1 MPYETSPEIDF
12 STIGLVVDVPASQV
26 PTGGWS
32 NSLNVRPRNGS
43 VQGVNSF
50 ANDILLHYS
59 DANIANGEAKAI
71 CQFTPAG
78 GSNLIIAYIV
88 KGVNGNGSV
97 ILYNSA
103 GANNAAK
110 WNNITNATANQ
121 VFTFDDAHPPQI
133 FVFNELLIVNP
144 ATDAPPQFTT
154 ATVAAGSLVELPN
167 WVYDT
172 TTTTTAAG
180 SFVAGSK
187 YTIAVVGNTSFT
199 GIGASANTVGVTFT
213 ATGVG
218 SGNGTATI
226 TAPIIVR
233 VLKSFNTRLI
243 GMNVKEEH
251 NAGTADDK
259 FQPIDLLFSSNIST
273 IASLAAAEWQASTT
287 NTAGDAFLVDTPGKI
302 LDGGQL
308 GEFFIAYKS
317 DSVVRIRETG
327 DSFVLAIESI
337 FEDDGIYSTRCFAN
351 IGNSQHLVVGNYGV
365 YIHDGQSQKQD
376 IAKDLFKDTMFNLVK
391 PAERNR
397 TFVFQQTRDK
407 EVWFCLPSNANSTTG
422 CDIAFCYDYSAGKIH
437 KRTLPGLSDLF
448 ETEQNG
454 ELKIFGCKSGTRLQ
468 VLSNTVLEAN
478 GFFERV
484 NDNLGDNGKVKHI
497 NRIEV
502 NSVGSVK
509 LALTGTQNLS
519 DSKSYTDITFNP
531 ATDHKVDV
539 RTSGRYMNLKVTM
552 NGATNPKLSKL
563 QFDLKV
569 MGVR

>member
-12 STIGLVVDVPASQV
+12 SAVGLVVDVPASQV

-32 NSLNVRPRNGS
+32 NSLNVRARNGS
-43 VQGVNSF
+43 VQGVHSF
-50 ANDILLHYS
+50 ANDIVLHPTDS
-59 DANIANGEAKAI
+59 QISGGEAKAI

-78 GSNLIIAYIV
+78 GDNLIIAYIV
-88 KGVNGNGSV
+88 KKQNGNGAV
-97 ILYNSA
+97 VLYDTGGSGNSR
-103 GANNAAK
+103 
-110 WNNITNATANQ
+110 WNDITNATANQ
-121 VFTFDDAHPPQI
+121 VFTFDDDHPPQI

-154 ATVAAGSLVELPN
+154 ASVGAGSLVELPN
-167 WVYDT
+167 WIYDT
-172 TTTTTAAG
+172 TTTTTTAG
-180 SFVAGSK
+180 SFVSGSK
-187 YTIAVVGNTSFT
+187 YTIVSVGTTNFAAV
-199 GIGASANTVGVTFT
+199 GASANAVGVTFT
-213 ATGVG
+213 ATGAG
-218 SGNGTATI
+218 SGSGTATI
-226 TAPIIVR
+226 TAPVIVR

-259 FQPIDLLFSSNIST
+259 FQPIDLLFSSNITAIS
-273 IASLAAAEWQASTT
+273 SLVAAEWTASTT

-376 IAKDLFKDTMFNLVK
+376 IAKDLFKDTMYALVK

-397 TFVFQQTRDK
+397 AFVFQQTRDK
-407 EVWFCLPSNANSTTG
+407 EVWFCLPSIANDTTG
-422 CDIAFCYDYSAGKIH
+422 CDIAFCYDYSSGKIH

-448 ETEQNG
+448 ETEQDG
-454 ELKIFGCKSGTRLQ
+454 TLKIFGCKSGTTL
-468 VLSNTVLEAN
+468 VTLSNETYEAD
-478 GFFERV
+478 GFFERT
-484 NDNLGDNGKVKHI
+484 NDNLTNNSITKQIK
-497 NRIEV
+497 RIHV
-502 NSVGSVK
+502 TAKGACK
-509 LALTGTQNLS
+509 LAITGTKHLS
-519 DSKSYTDITFNP
+519 DTASYTNVDFNP
-531 ATDHKVDV
+531 ATTHKVDV
-539 RTSGRYMNLKVTM
+539 RTSGRFMNLKVTM
-552 NGATNPKLSKL
+552 NGPVNPELSNL
-563 QFDLKV
+563 QFDIKV
-569 MGVR
+569 IGVR